1 MSRRSKILLVSA
13 VVFAFLYGFAAG
25 SYRLPPF
32 YQIAWIKN
40 SIVERLNPPVAEYEP
55 LTPRAVT
62 ILETALQRILVKRV
76 PLPSAGD
83 EFVGGGALTA
93 AGNQLYVVTSG
104 GHVSVYDTRQIAR
117 LSATI
122 DTVPINRADLMRSK
136 TRYIITTFWFRV
148 SGAFAEVVDDS
159 TQRLFVAHNRYDPT
173 RDCFTYNISR
183 TTLVRS
189 AAAVRAREPWRT
201 IYTTTPC
208 MTLQGSEGFGR
219 HPFSGHIS
227 GGKMLAFDRTRLL
240 VTVGDFN
247 YDGYLREAW
256 SMDRSNPYGKF
267 MLVDKESGRAEIHA
281 IGARNDMGLYRD
293 SAGTIWATESGPQGG
308 DELNVVV
315 GGANYGWPTATF
327 GIGYE
332 SSPWPREGPQGRH
345 DAHQAPVF
353 AWLPSVVPTNLIRI
367 EGPAGMFDAWRGDL
381 LIGSLRDQALH
392 RLRLDARGRVVYD
405 ERIPFGDRI
414 RDLLRLPD
422 GKIVLLTDAT
432 GFLTFL
438 DDGGPEWERI
448 TDATRDRIAAL
459 ERYDQLADPGA
470 VRAELSDG
478 ESLFKQKC
486 VSCHALDGREMQG
499 PSLAGVL
506 SRRVGSLEGFDYST
520 VLGTDTRTWDPE
532 LMIRFLLHSETD
544 FVNTRMQKVSLT
556 RAQADSIV
564 AYLGR
569 VAR

>member
-1 MSRRSKILLVSA
+1 MSRRAKILLSA
-13 VVFAFLYGFAAG
+13 AVLGAFVYGFAAG

-32 YQIAWIKN
+32 YQVAWIKN
-40 SIVERLNPPVAEYEP
+40 SVVERLNPPVAEYEP
-55 LTPRAVT
+55 ATPRAVT
-62 ILETALQRILVKRV
+62 IIETALQRVLVKRV
-76 PLPSAGD
+76 PLPSASD
-83 EFVGGGALTA
+83 EFVGGGALAA
-93 AGNQLYVVTSG
+93 AGDQLYVVTSG
-104 GHVSVYDTRQIAR
+104 GHVAVYDTRDVER
-117 LSATI
+117 LAATI
-122 DTVPINRADLMRSK
+122 DTVPINRADLMRSN

-159 TQRLFVAHNRYDPT
+159 TQRLFVAHNRFDPA
-173 RDCFTYNISR
+173 RQCFTFNISR
-183 TTLVRS
+183 TTVVRS

-201 IYTTTPC
+201 IYTTAPC
-208 MTLQGSEGFGR
+208 MTLQGTAGFGR

-247 YDGYLREAW
+247 YDGYLRESW

-281 IGARNDMGLYRD
+281 IGARNDMGLFRD

-308 DELNVVV
+308 DELNVVK
-315 GGANYGWPTATF
+315 GGVNYGWPTATY

-345 DAHQAPVF
+345 DAHQPPVF

-367 EGPAGMFDAWRGDL
+367 EGHPGVFDAWRGDL

-392 RLRLDARGRVVYD
+392 RLRLDAGGRVIYD

-448 TDATRDRIAAL
+448 TDATHARIATL
-459 ERYDQLADPGA
+459 ERYDRLAGA
-470 VRAELSDG
+470 DSLSGAITDG

-486 VSCHALDGREMQG
+486 TSCHALDGRKMQG

-506 SRRVGSLEGFDYST
+506 TRRVGGLEGFDYST
-520 VLGTDTRTWDPE
+520 VLRTDSRTWDHD
-532 LMIRFLLHSETD
+532 LLIRFLLHPETD
-544 FVNTRMQKVSLT
+544 FVNTRMQKISLT
-556 RAQADSIV
+556 RAQADSII

-569 VAR
+569 TTR